1 MRIPDKITREHVED
15 ALKEIDIE
23 GIPEK
28 YHARNTFLIVSE
40 KRYPVKYVIRKAA
53 AKAGIQLEEYNTVQ
67 AANYLKRLGFRVIR
81 EQWKLGIKIV
91 EDAVQKFMEYA
102 KQQRVN
108 VSEEQLGTFSKGTT
122 SIYRQLALPKDLR
135 QHLPRKDTI
144 HFEWLVK
151 PKDEDDYATFSLGL
165 HLEFPEEEKQLN
177 KEIAS
182 SLLNFVD
189 LNSLSEKIRTNV
201 KREDKKVYVWIMA
214 QRNSLNPETER
225 EELIEWMANA
235 MIEFYRMFLPAL
247 EAILL
252 QVSDMMGNFDINK
265 LQEIVYALK
274 NRYQV
279 EWEAQKDTVFKI
291 FNEVKMLLM
300 KTDAL
305 TPKETERIRMLLS
318 KLPISYLFDFSV
330 STDYG
335 FLNSPLLRG
344 ENGLLRVASEITT
357 LEDLNRRTRDLIE
370 VMGKIRNDR
379 ELTGFGTAVAASWM
393 TVVAPEVF
401 MPTNNRTVGK
411 IQEVLKITRFWGG
424 NWENKLGDF
433 VQFLRNANLV
443 KNQLG
448 IESMVELAFYIS
460 KYESQGVPKY
470 WIEVGNPPT
479 IEYIGRFL

>member
-1 MRIPDKITREHVED
+1 
-15 ALKEIDIE
+15 
-23 GIPEK
+23 
-28 YHARNTFLIVSE
+28 
-40 KRYPVKYVIRKAA
+40 
-53 AKAGIQLEEYNTVQ
+53 
-67 AANYLKRLGFRVIR
+67 
-81 EQWKLGIKIV
+81 
-91 EDAVQKFMEYA
+91 
-102 KQQRVN
+102 
-108 VSEEQLGTFSKGTT
+108 
-122 SIYRQLALPKDLR
+122 
-135 QHLPRKDTI
+135 
-144 HFEWLVK
+144 
-151 PKDEDDYATFSLGL
+151 
-165 HLEFPEEEKQLN
+165 
-177 KEIAS
+177 
-182 SLLNFVD
+182 
-189 LNSLSEKIRTNV
+189 
-201 KREDKKVYVWIMA
+201 
-214 QRNSLNPETER
+214 
-225 EELIEWMANA
+225 
-235 MIEFYRMFLPAL
+235 
-247 EAILL
+247 
-252 QVSDMMGNFDINK
+252 
-265 LQEIVYALK
+265 
-274 NRYQV
+274 
-279 EWEAQKDTVFKI
+279 
-291 FNEVKMLLM
+291 M

-344 ENGLLRVASEITT
+344 ENGLLRVASEITI

-379 ELTGFGTAVAASWM
+379 ELTGFETAVAASWM

-479 IEYIGRFL
+479 IEYIGRFLWAPYSSRWSQLEKIRPGDIVYHYITSRGPSRYRGSFVGKSRVKHPIRMVSREELRRLIQNATSSKWTETYAEFTNRWFSQYESFYLVELEAFAPFNPPILKEEVGFNPPQSYFTEAPEEVVRKLEGHPEEELLIFQKLATLLKVNLHSPKPGCATLQFITGNFVKIVNSSTQYLFGQSKASIISLSSKAEFLKTNLIISNYSFKPIF

>member
-1 MRIPDKITREHVED
+1 MRIPNEITRKHVED

-28 YHARNTFLIVSE
+28 YHARNVFLIVGE

-67 AANYLKRLGFRVIR
+67 AANYLKKLGFKVVR

-102 KQQRVN
+102 KQQRLN

-122 SIYRQLALPKDLR
+122 LIYYQLALPKDLR
-135 QHLPRKDTI
+135 QNLPRKDTI

-151 PKDEDDYATFSLGL
+151 PKDDYAIFSLGL
-165 HLEFPEEEKQLN
+165 HLEFPKEKKQLN
-177 KEIAS
+177 KEIVA
-182 SLLNFVD
+182 SLLNLVD
-189 LNSLSEKIRTNV
+189 LDLLSEKTGTDV
-201 KREDKKVYVWIMA
+201 KREDKKAYIWIMA
-214 QRNSLNPETER
+214 HRNSLDPETER
-225 EELIEWMANA
+225 RELIEWMARA
-235 MIEFYRMFLPAL
+235 MVEFYRVFLPAL
-247 EAILL
+247 EAMLP
-252 QVSDMMGNFDINK
+252 QVFGMIGNFDINK

-279 EWEAQKDTVFKI
+279 DWEAQKDTVFKI
-291 FNEVKMLLM
+291 FNEVKMLLI

-305 TPKETERIRMLLS
+305 TSEETERIRMLLS

-335 FLNSPLLRG
+335 FLNNLLLHG

-357 LEDLNRRTRDLIE
+357 LEDLERRLENLIE
-370 VMGKIRNDR
+370 TMRKIRNDP
-379 ELTGFGTAVAASWM
+379 ELMGFGTAVASSWM
-393 TVVAPEVF
+393 TVVAPGVF
-401 MPTNNRTVGK
+401 MPTNNRSVGR
-411 IQEVLKITRFWGG
+411 IQEALKIPRFWGG
-424 NWENKLGDF
+424 NWENKLDDF

-448 IESMVELAFYIS
+448 IEGMVELA
-460 KYESQGVPKY
+460 
-470 WIEVGNPPT
+470 
-479 IEYIGRFL
+479 L